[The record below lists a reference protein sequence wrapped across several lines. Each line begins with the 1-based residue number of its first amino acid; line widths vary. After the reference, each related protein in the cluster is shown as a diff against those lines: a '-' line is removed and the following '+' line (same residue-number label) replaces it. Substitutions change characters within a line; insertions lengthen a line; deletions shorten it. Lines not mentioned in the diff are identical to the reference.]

1 MNTSGWDPNMIA
13 MISLNWSFEA
23 LHVKLCSLPI
33 GSSFWFVLASVS
45 CLMLGNLVTRRNQN
59 SWCLKMPWCW
69 LRLGAFR
76 KVHLEMRKEKTP
88 MKSDS
93 HKTEITQSPKDPSK
107 YLPWK
112 DPPKNSPNTC
122 VINSEYQ
129 ADTVELCGQV
139 GMALIAKGHLTS
151 RCRVSRVLNWVLHR
165 WLDTYIPHDT
175 TNAATSSLWNLE
187 YILICIYIYYRV
199 IYYYINTVLFSPYV
213 WISAPK
219 MQRTR
224 TPCRA
229 AHCGQ
234 SNSILKVHKV
244 HITRF

>member
-1 MNTSGWDPNMIA
+1 MVT

-23 LHVKLCSLPI
+23 LHVKLFSLPI
-33 GSSFWFVLASVS
+33 GSSFWFVLATVS

-76 KVHLEMRKEKTP
+76 KVHLKMLKETTP

-93 HKTEITQSPKDPSK
+93 HKTEITQRSIKIPTFKGPAK
-107 YLPWK
+107 KFTKTLVWLILNIK
-112 DPPKNSPNTC
+112 LILVNF
-122 VINSEYQ
+122 
-129 ADTVELCGQV
+129 CGQV
-139 GMALIAKGHLTS
+139 GMALIAKGHLAS

-187 YILICIYIYYRV
+187 YILICI
-199 IYYYINTVLFSPYV
+199 
-213 WISAPK
+213 
-219 MQRTR
+219 
-224 TPCRA
+224 
-229 AHCGQ
+229 
-234 SNSILKVHKV
+234 
-244 HITRF
+244 